1 LGGGVKVCVKE
12 GVKKVR
18 KGGERGK
25 PIFKT
30 TIALSSEGPLPKP
43 CALFVNFHK

>member
-1 LGGGVKVCVKE
+1 VKVSVKE

-25 PIFKT
+25 PILKT
-30 TIALSSEGPLPKP
+30 TISLSCEGPLPKP
-43 CALFVNFHK
+43 YALFVNFHK